1 MIRRIPLVVAAS
13 AAIALLA
20 LSPAGRAVAD
30 GVQSVYVTNFP
41 GTWTVEGTVSL
52 KGPIRSAQFVGR
64 RDVTVPP
71 VSAKDTQRWVEAGTL
86 EPDGFTHMVVSM
98 TGQIKGEVVRTGMVS
113 AVLIPDE
120 ESIVRAFE
128 EKGQLQFAYEV
139 AAKDV
144 SAASPYF
151 ASDQPRFQLG
161 FPRYRVY
168 FYNTMDKAVTVN
180 LYAYLTN

>member
-1 MIRRIPLVVAAS
+1 MRRIVLVAAAA
-13 AAIALLA
+13 AAIVLIS

-41 GTWTVEGTVSL
+41 GTWNVEGAVSI
-52 KGPIRSAQFVGR
+52 KGPIRTAQFVGR

-71 VSAKDTQRWVEAGTL
+71 VSAKDTQRWVEGGTL
-86 EPDGFTHMVVSM
+86 DPDGFVHMVLSM
-98 TGQIKGEVVRTGMVS
+98 TGQIKGEVVRPGTVT
-113 AVLIPDE
+113 AVLLPDE
-120 ESIVRAFE
+120 DSIVRAFE

-139 AAKDV
+139 TAKDV
-144 SAASPYF
+144 SSASPYF
-151 ASDQPRFQLG
+151 ASNQARFELG

-168 FYNTMDKAVTVN
+168 FYNTAEKAVTVN

>member
-1 MIRRIPLVVAAS
+1 MTRRIALAAAVL
-13 AAIALLA
+13 AAIVLIS
-20 LSPAGRAVAD
+20 LSPAGRAVAE

-41 GTWTVEGTVSL
+41 GTVEGVVSL

-71 VSAKDTQRWVEAGTL
+71 VSARDTQRWVEGGTL
-86 EPDGFTHMVVSM
+86 DPDGFTHMVLSM
-98 TGQIKGEVVRTGMVS
+98 TGQIKGEVVRPGLVT

-120 ESIVRAFE
+120 DSIVRAFE
-128 EKGQLQFAYEV
+128 EKGQLQFAFEV
-139 AAKDV
+139 KSPEV
-144 SAASPYF
+144 SSTSPYF
-151 ASDQPRFQLG
+151 ASDQPRFQVG

-168 FYNTMDKAVTVN
+168 FYNTAEKAVTVN

>member
-1 MIRRIPLVVAAS
+1 MRRIVLVAAAA
-13 AAIALLA
+13 AAIVLLA

-41 GTWTVEGTVSL
+41 GVWNVEGSVSL
-52 KGPIRSAQFVGR
+52 KGPIRTAQLVGR

-71 VSAKDTQRWVEAGTL
+71 VSNKDTQRWVEGGTL
-86 EPDGFTHMVVSM
+86 EPDGFTHMVLSM
-98 TGQIKGEVVRTGMVS
+98 TGQIKGEVVRSGMVS
-113 AVLIPDE
+113 AVLVPDE

-128 EKGQLQFAYEV
+128 EKGELQFALEV
-139 AAKDV
+139 TASGV

-151 ASDQPRFQLG
+151 ASNQPRFQIG

-168 FYNTMDKAVTVN
+168 FYNTVDKAVMVS